1 MRPLALQD
9 PKRDA
14 RVILLPLPALERVP
28 PLILRL
34 ITRWRRLRSAALL
47 SGGVSGWETKTNNSL
62 MCRSIRRHSF
72 PWTASGSSRKGR
84 HSPSS
89 RLSSVN
95 CSREEQP
102 PAAAQP
108 TALA

>member
-1 MRPLALQD
+1 MRPRVRQV
-9 PKRDA
+9 PKRDYK
-14 RVILLPLPALERVP
+14 VILLPAAERVP

-72 PWTASGSSRKGR
+72 PPDCRRVLQERPAQSK
-84 HSPSS
+84 
-89 RLSSVN
+89 
-95 CSREEQP
+95 QP
-102 PAAAQP
+102 PFQRHLLP
-108 TALA
+108 